1 MNSSKKIFLIGPMGA
16 GKTTIGRYLA
26 RVLGLPFIDTD
37 VEIEKRCGT
46 NIPWIFD
53 VEGENGFREREHK
66 ILVEVC
72 SMTPCVIATGG
83 GIVIREDNRKLLIK
97 EGVSI
102 YLQASVS
109 HQMNRISND
118 RSRPLI
124 REGDPGEVLKKLLI
138 TRDPLYREVAE
149 FVFPTDAGKPKITA
163 NKIAQKLQKLN
174 YSFQ

>member
-1 MNSSKKIFLIGPMGA
+1 MSVKGNIFLIGPMGV
-16 GKTTIGRYLA
+16 GKSTIGRVLA
-26 RVLGLPFIDTD
+26 DIMNLRFVDSD
-37 VEIEKRCGT
+37 QEIESNTGA